1 MAEVDIMAKKITL
14 LILMS
19 TLLLISLFLF
29 LPQKQFESDAFGKA
43 ILKVGARG
51 GDVYELQGRLK
62 FLGYY
67 TGKIDGAFGWR
78 TYWAVRNFQYSFG
91 MKVDGIVGAKTKL
104 KLWSATKTWR
114 PGTNTGTATA
124 PTKTTRVTKSSFSDK
139 DIRLMANAVHGEAR
153 GEPYKGKVAVA
164 AVIINR
170 TKSPSWP
177 NTPAGV
183 IFEPG
188 AFTAVADGQIWL
200 TPDAESKR
208 AVQDAINGWD
218 PSDGAVYYF
227 NPNTATS
234 KWIWSRP
241 QIKRIG
247 DHIFCY

>member
-1 MAEVDIMAKKITL
+1 MVKKSIPILLVSL
-14 LILMS
+14 LIVT
-19 TLLLISLFLF
+19 TLCFFPLIEEDRSA
-29 LPQKQFESDAFGKA
+29 AFGNT
-43 ILKVGARG
+43 ILRVGAKG

-62 FLGYY
+62 YIGFY
-67 TGKIDGAFGWR
+67 TGNIDGVFGWR
-78 TYWAVRNFQYSFG
+78 TYWAVRNFQYNFG
-91 MKVDGIVGAKTKL
+91 MTIDGVVGPKTKL
-104 KLWSATKTWR
+104 KLWSATKNWR
-114 PGTNTGTATA
+114 PGTNVGQTASKAKA
-124 PTKTTRVTKSSFSDK
+124 PQVSKGNFSDK
-139 DIRLMANAVHGEAR
+139 DIQLMANAVHGEAR
-153 GEPYKGKVAVA
+153 GEPYEGKVAVA

-200 TPDAESKR
+200 TPNAEAKR
-208 AVQDAINGWD
+208 AVQDAISGWD
-218 PSDGAVYYF
+218 PTNGAVYYF

-241 QIKRIG
+241 QIKKIG

>member
-1 MAEVDIMAKKITL
+1 MKLRIALIVLAT
-14 LILMS
+14 ILMA
-19 TLLLISLFLF
+19 TSLVLF
-29 LPQKQFESDAFGKA
+29 VPQKQSNSLAFGKE
-43 ILKVGARG
+43 ILKVGAKG

-62 FLGYY
+62 YIGYY

-78 TYWAVRNFQYSFG
+78 TYWAVRNFQYNFG
-91 MKVDGIVGAKTKL
+91 MKVDGIVGSITKL
-104 KLWSATKTWR
+104 KLWSSTKNWA
-114 PGTNTGTATA
+114 PGQNDEANTTATA
-124 PTKTTRVTKSSFSDK
+124 KKPINVSNSSFSTK
-139 DIRLMANAVHGEAR
+139 DIQMMANAVHGEAR
-153 GEPYKGKVAVA
+153 GEPYEGKVAVA

-200 TPDAESKR
+200 TPDSESKR
-208 AVQDAINGWD
+208 AVQDAISGWD

-234 KWIWSRP
+234 AWIWTRP
-241 QIKRIG
+241 QIKKIG

>member
-1 MAEVDIMAKKITL
+1 MAEVDIMVKKTSL
-14 LILMS
+14 LIIIL
-19 TLLLISLFLF
+19 TLVATSIFFLI
-29 LPQKQFESDAFGKA
+29 PQKQSESIAFGKA
-43 ILKVGARG
+43 ILKVGAKG

-67 TGKIDGAFGWR
+67 TGRVDGDFGWR

-91 MKVDGIVGAKTKL
+91 MKIDGIVGAKTKL
-104 KLWSATKTWR
+104 MLWNATKNWR
-114 PGTNTGTATA
+114 PSTNTGTAST
-124 PTKTTRVTKSSFSDK
+124 TTTRVTKSSFSDK

-153 GEPYKGKVAVA
+153 GEPYRGKVAVA

-188 AFTAVADGQIWL
+188 AFTAVSDGQIWL

-208 AVQDAINGWD
+208 AVQDAISGWD
-218 PSDGAVYYF
+218 PTDGAVYYF
-227 NPNTATS
+227 NPKTATS

-241 QIKRIG
+241 QIKQIG
-247 DHIFCY
+247 EHIFCY

>member
-1 MAEVDIMAKKITL
+1 MRKKTVLLFVAIIVMAT
-14 LILMS
+14 
-19 TLLLISLFLF
+19 SLVLF
-29 LPQKQFESDAFGKA
+29 LPQKQPVSTAFGKE
-43 ILKVGARG
+43 ILKVGAKG

-62 FLGYY
+62 YIGYY

-78 TYWAVRNFQYSFG
+78 TYWAVRNFQYNFG
-91 MKVDGIVGAKTKL
+91 MQVDGIVGAKTKL
-104 KLWSATKTWR
+104 MLWNATKNWV
-114 PGTNTGTATA
+114 PGQNDGGNATA
-124 PTKTTRVTKSSFSDK
+124 NKPVNVSNSSFSAK
-139 DIRLMANAVHGEAR
+139 DIQLMANAVHGEAR
-153 GEPYKGKVAVA
+153 GEPYEGKVAVA

-200 TPDAESKR
+200 TPDSESKR
-208 AVQDAINGWD
+208 AVQDAISGWD

-227 NPNTATS
+227 NPDTATS
-234 KWIWSRP
+234 AWIWTRP
-241 QIKRIG
+241 QIKKIG

>member
-1 MAEVDIMAKKITL
+1 MVKKVVMIIFLSIFMT
-14 LILMS
+14 
-19 TLLLISLFLF
+19 TSLVLF
-29 LPQKQFESDAFGKA
+29 LPQEKRESSAFGKT

-91 MKVDGIVGAKTKL
+91 MKVDGVVGAKTKL
-104 KLWSATKTWR
+104 KLWTATKKWK
-114 PGTNTGTATA
+114 PGTNTGTAA
-124 PTKTTRVTKSSFSDK
+124 AKTKTTKVTKGNFSDK
-139 DIRLMANAVHGEAR
+139 DVRLMANAVHGEAR
-153 GEPYKGKVAVA
+153 GEPYVGKVAVA
-164 AVIINR
+164 AVILNR
-170 TKSPSWP
+170 AKSPSWP

-200 TPDAESKR
+200 TPDSESKR

-218 PSDGAVYYF
+218 PTDGAVYYF
-227 NPNTATS
+227 NPDTATS
-234 KWIWSRP
+234 RWIWSRP
-241 QIKRIG
+241 QIKQIG
-247 DHIFCY
+247 AHIFCY